1 MITGRLLCWAGIV
14 PHINRIATE
23 IRTALMLR
31 LLRRYFGIAALLR
44 PLFIF
49 PQAARGSGGRWLEN
63 KTLTRIQMPKQ
74 GLAVTS
80 VADPGTCGDRVGA
93 GGGLIHRL
101 GAGREGSR
109 VLAPRVF
116 FSDCTVPAPVFPWTL
131 GIGRF
136 VVRNVPCQLSHD
148 KFLKKIDGGR
158 FADPD

>member
-80 VADPGTCGDRVGA
+80 VADPGTCGDRAGA
-93 GGGLIHRL
+93 GGRPF
-101 GAGREGSR
+101 SP
-109 VLAPRVF
+109 PRARYQ
-116 FSDCTVPAPVFPWTL
+116 PPPFPPPPL
-131 GIGRF
+131 F
-136 VVRNVPCQLSHD
+136 LPPFNHPPPLLS
-148 KFLKKIDGGR
+148 
-158 FADPD
+158 PP